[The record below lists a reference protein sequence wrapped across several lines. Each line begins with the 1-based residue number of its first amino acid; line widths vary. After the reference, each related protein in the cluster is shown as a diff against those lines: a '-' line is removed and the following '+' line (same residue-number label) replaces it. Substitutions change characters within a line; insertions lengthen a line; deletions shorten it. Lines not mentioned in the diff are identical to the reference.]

1 MTDRILTLDVGGTKI
16 AAGLVDPD
24 GTIVHRR
31 QRPTPRGD
39 AEAVWATVESLLTD
53 VQAEADGTVTA
64 VGISSAGPVD
74 LPGGTVSPVNIAA
87 WRRFPIVRARRGRD
101 RCAGAARR

>member
-16 AAGLVDPD
+16 AAALVDPD

-39 AEAVWATVESLLTD
+39 AEAVWATVESLLAD

-74 LPGGTVSPVNIAA
+74 LPGGHRQPGQHRRVAA
-87 WRRFPIVRARRGRD
+87 FPDRGRAL
-101 RCAGAARR
+101 RT